1 MKYIILIVIALSTG
15 VLQAQYAVE
24 KDPNT
29 LKFGAR
35 DNKGTLVIPYM
46 YSFLEYSFLDQFVA
60 NKCDNSGTICSEG
73 VINSKNEII
82 VPFEYSMITYDN
94 EYYMLYLGC
103 ELNEYTG
110 DCTGGALGFA
120 NSSGKIVIPCIYDND
135 SELWWVDAFAS
146 NYNRLYSST
155 YREGLFNVSL
165 NDKWGYVDVNNNVII
180 PFQYGT
186 ATNFYQD
193 SALVFL
199 NEKEFFIDKKGR
211 CIKNCPD
218 VLDSQSTTDYSDQ
231 TANYEYVINQM
242 MNLYV
247 DDYNKYAGEEMMKRE
262 NELYDRIVDEI
273 QLVLNYGTQEQK
285 KVIRYMYFVICR
297 NRAANEKYAENGL
310 VYLQKVSSFAGSF
323 TPSDFP
329 ISFQYAGK
337 GRSYSY
343 ESYKTSYEDYIVRLA
358 ENEYLTNDVNSVRD
372 LKKAIEITTVPFQK
386 AGLSGYLIDYKQK
399 NKEYDQE
406 ILTLSNDLLAQ
417 YILLNETEK
426 YRMDTLKLWSGNE
439 PAAVEAGFT
448 ARSSEKVPNNFYVT
462 GYKNY
467 QTLGRTESAEY
478 FMKKAYEG
486 GYEETEF
493 LYSYAALMKTK
504 GDLNTGNKIA
514 DKLAI
519 RATTTDCSSL
529 QRIAELYSSLDN
541 MSAAKEYKSKADD
554 CNEEVLKAQKKAA
567 RQSNRGGSSYSYD
580 KVDGG
585 IFFGADVLP
594 MIRIDDAKRDY
605 GFKMDII
612 GRNIAHEFGYSIQNN
627 NRDYMWDLS
636 MRSDESIDANEE
648 VRWNGYVAMYS
659 LKFLTDEDESA
670 FFVGPTFRYRYKDF
684 GVIDTTVT
692 DLNFLTTQEI
702 AFNPTEKQYELLL
715 NYGYQTVK
723 PGFAAEFYFGF
734 GPKYSVFNVDSPYYN
749 SDEWTVSHSLLEY
762 RQPTRWGVGMRVGF
776 TIGFKIF

>member
-1 MKYIILIVIALSTG
+1 MKYIFLIVIALTTG
-15 VLQAQYAVE
+15 VLQAQYSIE
-24 KDPNT
+24 QDPNNGKYG
-29 LKFGAR
+29 LR
-35 DNKGTLVIPYM
+35 DNYGTLVIPFIYSNLF
-46 YSFLEYSFLDQFVA
+46 YSFDDQYIA
-60 NKCDNSGTICSEG
+60 KKCDNSGTICSEG

-82 VPFEYSMITYDN
+82 IPFEYSMITSYNKYYSLYYGCDYN
-94 EYYMLYLGC
+94 ELTGD
-103 ELNEYTG
+103 YTG
-110 DCTGGALGFA
+110 GTLGLA
-120 NSSGKIVIPCIYDND
+120 NSSGKILIPCMYDND
-135 SELWWVDAFAS
+135 SDMWFVDAYLG
-146 NYNRLYSST
+146 NVYRHYTST
-155 YREGLFNVSL
+155 FSEGLFNVSL
-165 NDKWGYVDVNNNVII
+165 DGKWGYVDLNNKVIV
-180 PFQYGT
+180 PFQYVT
-186 ATNFYQD
+186 ATNFFKY

-199 NEKEFFIDKKGR
+199 NEMEFFIDKQGR

-218 VLDSQSTTDYSDQ
+218 ILTSQSTTDLSDQ

-247 DDYNKYAGEEMMKRE
+247 DEANKYAGEEMTKRE
-262 NELYDRIVDEI
+262 NELYDRIIDEI
-273 QLVLNYGTQEQK
+273 QLVLNYGTEEQK
-285 KVIRYMYFVICR
+285 KVIRYMYFVMCR

-310 VYLQKVSSFAGSF
+310 IYLQKVSSFAGSF
-323 TPSDFP
+323 TANDFP
-329 ISFQYAGK
+329 IKFQYNGK

-372 LKKAIEITTVPFQK
+372 LKKAIQVTSSPFQK

-406 ILTLSNDLLAQ
+406 ILTLSNDLLSQ

-426 YRMDTLKLWSGNE
+426 YRLDTLKLWSGNE

-448 ARSSEKVPNNFYVT
+448 ARSTEKVPNNFYIT

-467 QTLGRTESAEY
+467 QILGRTESAEY

-493 LYSYAALMKTK
+493 LYSYAALTKTK
-504 GDLNTGNKIA
+504 GDLNTANKIA

-519 RATTTDCSSL
+519 RAVATDCSAL

-541 MSAAKEYKSKADD
+541 MSSAKEYKNKADD

-567 RQSNRGGSSYSYD
+567 KQSSRGGSSYSYN
-580 KVDGG
+580 KVNGG
-585 IFFGADVLP
+585 IYFGADVLP
-594 MIRIDDAKRDY
+594 MLRMDGDKRDY

-612 GRNIAHEFGYSIQNN
+612 GRKIAHEFGYSIQNN

-659 LKFLTDEDESA
+659 LKFLTDEGESA
-670 FFVGPTFRYRYKDF
+670 FFVGPSFRYRYKDF
-684 GVIDTTVT
+684 GVIDTTVA
-692 DLNFLTTQEI
+692 DLNFLTAQEV
-702 AFNPTEKQYELLL
+702 AFHPTETQYELLL

-734 GPKYSVFNVDSPYYN
+734 GPKYSMFNIDSPYYN
-749 SDEWTVSHSLLEY
+749 SDEYVVSHSLLEY